1 MRKSV
6 LFVIILICILISMKG
21 QHVKVGIYQN
31 HPKVFTDKNG
41 DPQGIFIDILNEIAR
56 IEKIEIQYIEDSWSN
71 HMINLSEG
79 DIDLMPDMAI
89 NTERDSLYSFNT
101 IPVIQSWI
109 QIYCKE
115 DKLIMELQDLEN
127 KNVGVLRGSS
137 QHHFLLNDFPD
148 RYSVNVNPVIFETYE
163 ESVNAIQDESIDAI
177 LASRFFYFS
186 DLRKDNI
193 VPTALVFQPGD
204 LFFATRKGENPELL
218 NIIDRHLSEMKNT
231 PGSVYYQSLNEW
243 LSSPKRYNVSG
254 TLIILIIVIISSLLL
269 ILFHVILLR
278 RKIRVKI
285 AELKEATEHLEIEE
299 KNYKEI
305 FNASRDG
312 IYIHDYDTGEI
323 LDMNQTVLDMFG
335 YDSKDSIQSLPPE
348 KIFDIEGGFTP
359 ELAQKKLAEV
369 RQKGQVTFEWRGK
382 RKNGSI
388 FWLEMTLNKAH
399 IGESIRIMAFARDI
413 DDKKRIEKEAEKATA
428 LFHNLA
434 MNSPVGI
441 FRTDTQGD
449 TIFVNPAWT
458 KMTSLSAEQ
467 AIGSGWLK
475 IIHPDDREKI
485 ISEWKTRVNQRI
497 PSRAEYRLVRP
508 DGSLVWVLGYAVPDF
523 MGNQFN
529 GYVGT
534 MTDVTELKEAE
545 INIQKTNEDLRIA
558 MAKAEESNRLKSS
571 FLANLSHEIRTPM
584 NSIAGFASLLSQSEY
599 HQKDIT
605 RFASIIQQS
614 TDQLLAIINDIIE
627 ISLIETGQMTL
638 RFEELKIADFFNHL
652 HSVYS
657 SQIPEK
663 KEIEIIFNIP
673 EPFDSITVYT
683 DRVKFEQIFINLIN
697 NSIKYTDQGHILVDC
712 RQLSSELLFFSVTDT
727 GIGIDPSEHDLVF
740 ERFYR
745 CENEHTHDIKGSG
758 LGLSIM
764 KAYVEML
771 GGKVGLESSPGKGSK
786 FYFYF
791 PLYHSVSASGPADN
805 KNHNNL
811 RQSESLNILIV
822 DDEDL
827 NVLFLQNAL
836 AEFNASITV
845 TSKASEAI
853 DLSRINKFNI
863 ILMDVRLEDGSGIE
877 ATRVIKK
884 TTPETF
890 IIMQTAYAL
899 PEDEQKARDAGC
911 DEFLAKPISLK
922 KLRAIFNEY
931 LNQP

>member
-1 MRKSV
+1 M
-6 LFVIILICILISMKG
+6 IILFSMQISMKG
-21 QHVKVGIYQN
+21 QHVKVGVYQN
-31 HPKVFTDKNG
+31 PPKVFTDTKGN
-41 DPQGIFIDILNEIAR
+41 PQGIFIDILDEIAR

-71 HMINLSEG
+71 HLINLSEG
-79 DIDLMPDMAI
+79 DIELLPVMAF
-89 NTERDSLYSFNT
+89 NTERDSLYSFNK

-109 QIYCKE
+109 QIFCKE
-115 DKLIMELQDLEN
+115 DKIIREINDLDN
-127 KNVGVLRGSS
+127 KDIGVLKGSV
-137 QHHFLLNDFPD
+137 QHKYLLHEFPAS
-148 RYSVNVNPVIFETYE
+148 YTVNINPVIFETYE
-163 ESVNAIQDESIDAI
+163 ESVNALKDESIDAI

-186 DLRKDNI
+186 DLRKDKI
-193 VPTALVFQPGD
+193 VPTALVFQTRD
-204 LFFATRKGENPELL
+204 LFFATKKGENQELL
-218 NIIDRHLSEMKNT
+218 NIIDRHLCDMKNT
-231 PGSVYYQSLNEW
+231 PGSVYYESLNTW
-243 LSSPKRYNVSG
+243 LASPEDFRLPYSFILF
-254 TLIILIIVIISSLLL
+254 LIIILTSLLL
-269 ILFHVILLR
+269 IIFHVIVLR
-278 RKIRVKI
+278 RKIKAKI
-285 AELKEATEHLEIEE
+285 AELKETSEHLEIEE
-299 KNYKEI
+299 KNYREI

-312 IYIHDYDTGEI
+312 IFIHDYDTGEI
-323 LDMNQTVLDMFG
+323 LDMNQTILDMFG
-335 YDSKDSIQSLPPE
+335 YDSKEIIGSLPPD

-359 ELAQKKLAEV
+359 DLVRKKLAEA

-382 RKNGSI
+382 RKDGSV
-388 FWLEMTLNKAH
+388 FWIEMTLNKAH
-399 IGESIRIMAFARDI
+399 IGESIRILAFARDI

-428 LFHNLA
+428 LFHNMA

-441 FRTDTQGD
+441 FRTDTAGD

-485 ISEWKTRVNQRI
+485 ISEWKERVKQRV
-497 PSRAEYRLVRP
+497 PSRAEYRIVRP

-545 INIQKTNEDLRIA
+545 IQIQKTNEDLRA
-558 MAKAEESNRLKSS
+558 AKEKAEESNRLKSS

-599 HQKDIT
+599 SRKDIT
-605 RFASIIQQS
+605 RFATIIQQS
-614 TDQLLAIINDIIE
+614 TDQLLTIINDIIE

-638 RFEELKIADFFNHL
+638 RYEELHISDFFSHL
-652 HSVYS
+652 NTIYS
-657 SQIPEK
+657 NQIPDEK
-663 KEIEIIFNIP
+663 NIKIIFNVP
-673 EPFDSITVYT
+673 EPSGNIKVYT

-697 NSIKYTDQGHILVDC
+697 NAFKYTDVGHILVDC
-712 RQLSSELLFFSVTDT
+712 HQLSSELLVFSVSDT
-727 GIGIDPSEHDLVF
+727 GIGIDPSEHELVF

-745 CENEHTHDIKGSG
+745 CENKRAHEIKGSG

-791 PLYHSVSASGPADN
+791 PLYHSVSVSGSADN
-805 KNHNNL
+805 RSHINL
-811 RQSESLNILIV
+811 KHSDTLNILIV
-822 DDEDL
+822 DDEEL

-836 AEFNASITV
+836 AEFNANITV

-853 DLSRINKFNI
+853 ELSRINKFNI
-863 ILMDVRLEDGSGIE
+863 ILMDVRLEDGSGID
-877 ATRVIKK
+877 ATRVIKDIS
-884 TTPETF
+884 PESF
-890 IIMQTAYAL
+890 IIVQTAYTLA
-899 PEDEQKARDAGC
+899 EDEQRARDAGC

-922 KLRAIFNEY
+922 KLRTIFEKY
-931 LNQP
+931 LSQPS